1 MTRDR
6 HEASPPAAQRLEI
19 VRLSLPTGSPG
30 SELSTILESC
40 NNRLRELQA
49 QAADVVLAELATVQA
64 AWLRAVT
71 TTADLA
77 PGEAN
82 REHAARL
89 IQIVSAWFRTI
100 AQTQSAL
107 IDLIGRSALVSTP
120 VVAPRRPEAS
130 TPLSDRRRQATIINF
145 PDRRRI
151 QAA

>member
-30 SELSTILESC
+30 SELSAILESC
-40 NNRLRELQA
+40 NNHLREIQA
-49 QAADVVLAELATVQA
+49 QAADIVLAELATVQA

-82 REHAARL
+82 REHASRL
-89 IQIVSAWFRTI
+89 IEIVSAWFRTI

-107 IDLIGRSALVSTP
+107 LDLISRSALASQP
-120 VVAPRRPEAS
+120 VGTSYGQLDA
-130 TPLSDRRRQATIINF
+130 TPLPDRRRQATIINF